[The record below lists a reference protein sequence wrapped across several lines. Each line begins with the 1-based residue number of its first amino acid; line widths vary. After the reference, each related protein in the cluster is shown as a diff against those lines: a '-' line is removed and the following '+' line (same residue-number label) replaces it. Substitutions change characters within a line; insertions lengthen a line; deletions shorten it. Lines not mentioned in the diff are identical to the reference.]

1 MHRVL
6 KTGGWLVC
14 LGLWALASCESSY
27 PAEDPGGKVRGTL
40 FYDGALLS
48 TMNRPSAC
56 VYAFARMP
64 PAGPPHGA
72 LLIDAPRFPV
82 TYELTSLE
90 PWSYFVVA
98 QLVDFRPDA
107 QSDTAIP
114 RCLAS
119 GLPAVNPVR
128 IQADASV
135 DAIDLTLKDAD
146 GSDASCSGY

>member
-1 MHRVL
+1 MQRVL
-6 KTGGWLVC
+6 KTGWVVFLA
-14 LGLWALASCESSY
+14 LWALASCASSY
-27 PAEDPGGKVRGTL
+27 PAQDPGGKVRGTL

-56 VYAFARMP
+56 VYAFARLP

-72 LLIDAPRFPV
+72 LLIDQPQFPV
-82 TYELTSLE
+82 TYELSSLE

-98 QLVDFRPDA
+98 QLVDFLPDTR
-107 QSDTAIP
+107 SDKTTP

-128 IQADASV
+128 IRADASV
-135 DAIDLTLKDAD
+135 EDIDLTLKDAD